1 MAARVGLSGGIGSGK
16 STVADCFAALGV
28 LVVDADRIARELS
41 EPGTVQFE
49 EIVARFGGRVMDAEG
64 RIDRK
69 RLGEIVFNSSPQ
81 REFLEAILHPPIRAE
96 MYARA
101 RQDEGCYCILAIPL
115 LVESNQYR
123 QMERVV
129 TVACTIN
136 TRMERLQRTRNMQR
150 TEIERVMKNQ
160 TSEQNRLAVAD
171 DVIDNNDTIAAIEP
185 QVRGLHQTY
194 LKLFG

>member
-69 RLGEIVFNSSPQ
+69 RLGEIVFNSSQQ

-101 RQDEGCYCILAIPL
+101 RQAEGCYCILAIPL

-150 TEIERVMKNQ
+150 TEIERVMENQ
-160 TSEQNRLAVAD
+160 TSEQNRLAAAD
-171 DVIDNNDTIAAIEP
+171 DVIDNNGAIATIEP
-185 QVRGLHQTY
+185 QVRALHQIY